1 MLSVEK
7 AEVAHLLQESL
18 SKMALTED
26 KGTDIRLMLQVMGG
40 VLTETAFF
48 FEEPDETLQAIYTKI
63 SAVLG
68 CDAYEGDLPYW
79 LDLDPVQIDSYTER
93 GRVLAVS
100 YTHLTLP
107 TKRIV

>member
-18 SKMALTED
+18 SKMAAQEG
-26 KGTDIRLMLQVMGG
+26 KGTDIRLMLQVMAG

-48 FEEPDETLQAIYTKI
+48 FEEPDETLQACFTKI

-93 GRVLAVS
+93 GRELA
-100 YTHLTLP
+100 
-107 TKRIV
+107 RMAMEDWAD